1 MAHDVFVSYA
11 TADRATAFS
20 VVAGLE
26 SRGMRCWIA
35 PRDITA
41 GSEYG
46 EEIVEAVKACR
57 ILVVIF
63 SAQAN
68 SSPHVRREVER
79 AVSARRAIVPFRIEN
94 VMPTGAME
102 YALGNTHWLDAFTR
116 PLDSHI
122 AALASTAQRML
133 GRDPS
138 GSSEEPTLRAGGDR
152 PSVVVLPFN

>member
-11 TADRATAFS
+11 TADRAAAFA

-26 SRGMRCWIA
+26 SQSIRCWVA
-35 PRDITA
+35 PRGIPA

-46 EEIVEAVKACR
+46 QEIVEAVKACR

-79 AVSARRAIVPFRIEN
+79 AVSARRAILPFRIEDIA
-94 VMPTGAME
+94 PTGAME

-116 PLDSHI
+116 PLDPHI
-122 AALASTAQRML
+122 AALGSTAQRML
-133 GRDPS
+133 GRDS
-138 GSSEEPTLRAGGDR
+138 TG
-152 PSVVVLPFN
+152 